1 MNTVQDRQMQDVQD
15 HHKYSKLLV
24 SNAVAGYKIVA
35 IVAVVENENHFVVEI
50 GWNQIDDIV
59 YDDYVIAV
67 DDAAVIDDD
76 DDDDVVV
83 VVAAAAVDD
92 ERMAVAVEM
101 GDDFVHFV
109 LVVYSFHSIVLLND
123 H

>member
-1 MNTVQDRQMQDVQD
+1 MQDVQD

-50 GWNQIDDIV
+50 VWNQIDGIV

-83 VVAAAAVDD
+83 VVVAAAVDD

-101 GDDFVHFV
+101 DDGFVHFV